1 MQQRSP
7 HIRRCSTRQHRSRLH
22 EHHRPQRNMRKGPV
36 MENITQGITLDLDE
50 GEAVSHIV
58 CVVVVER
65 IDSFDQE
72 VRIAST
78 PQTGRITELGAL
90 SEALEQVRMP
100 LYYDDDGED

>member
-1 MQQRSP
+1 MQQRRP
-7 HIRRCSTRQHRSRLH
+7 HIRRCSTRRHPRRIH
-22 EHHRPQRNMRKGPV
+22 AHTRPLRNMRQAPV
-36 MENITQGITLDLDE
+36 RKNITQGITLDLDE

-100 LYYDDDGED
+100 LYYDDGDDE

>member
-1 MQQRSP
+1 
-7 HIRRCSTRQHRSRLH
+7 
-22 EHHRPQRNMRKGPV
+22 MRKGPV

-100 LYYDDDGED
+100 LYYDDGDDE